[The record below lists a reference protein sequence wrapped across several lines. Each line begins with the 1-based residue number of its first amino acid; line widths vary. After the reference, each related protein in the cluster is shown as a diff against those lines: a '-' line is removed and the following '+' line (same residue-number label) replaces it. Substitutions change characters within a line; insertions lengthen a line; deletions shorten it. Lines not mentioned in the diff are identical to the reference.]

1 MRTVKYWRLVRSLH
15 DFLSNIG
22 DLSICL
28 HDIVSNMIARPHIS
42 GFASHHPHHHQIL
55 YLNSIIIQNNSLG
68 VVKWS
73 IILKPLTEIKKKQQK
88 FQNFWSQF
96 YNTFG
101 LRPRIFPHLF
111 VCKWGRYML
120 AFVTA
125 STILKAF
132 VILVWLIYNERL
144 QDVKFFHFI
153 FLKSL
158 KLAK

>member
-73 IILKPLTEIKKKQQK
+73 IILKPLTEINKNK
-88 FQNFWSQF
+88 NF
-96 YNTFG
+96 
-101 LRPRIFPHLF
+101 RIFEANFTTHLGYALEYFHIYSCVNEVATCFYSFCYF
-111 VCKWGRYML
+111 VHNFESFCNPCL
-120 AFVTA
+120 AN
-125 STILKAF
+125 L
-132 VILVWLIYNERL
+132 
-144 QDVKFFHFI
+144 
-153 FLKSL
+153 
-158 KLAK
+158 